1 MTPPPA
7 NTDADGRVP
16 PEQPDEPIGMLHDL
30 ELDPRSDLPLRVR
43 RGIERR
49 FFARD
54 LLTLSW
60 TGVARFAM
68 EWLSMLFT
76 GLTSTQKQKEE
87 R

>member
-1 MTPPPA
+1 VTPGDTDDRSPSDPA
-7 NTDADGRVP
+7 EDW
-16 PEQPDEPIGMLHDL
+16 EDEPIAELRDL

-60 TGVARFAM
+60 TGITQAVM

-76 GLTSTQKQKEE
+76 GLSSERKQKEE
-87 R
+87 Q

>member
-1 MTPPPA
+1 VTP
-7 NTDADGRVP
+7 DDIDD
-16 PEQPDEPIGMLHDL
+16 DEPIAELRDL

-60 TGVARFAM
+60 TGIAQAFM

-76 GLTSTQKQKEE
+76 GLSSERNQKEE
-87 R
+87 Q

>member
-1 MTPPPA
+1 VTP
-7 NTDADGRVP
+7 DDID
-16 PEQPDEPIGMLHDL
+16 DEPIAELRDL

-60 TGVARFAM
+60 TGITRAIM

-76 GLTSTQKQKEE
+76 GLSSERKQKEE
-87 R
+87 Q

>member
-1 MTPPPA
+1 MTPPDAHDPL
-7 NTDADGRVP
+7 DAD
-16 PEQPDEPIGMLHDL
+16 EPDEPIAVLRDL

-49 FFARD
+49 FFTRD

-60 TGVARFAM
+60 TGLARFAM

-76 GLTSTQKQKEE
+76 GLTAGSTEQKRKEKP
-87 R
+87 

>member
-1 MTPPPA
+1 MTS
-7 NTDADGRVP
+7 DDIDDG
-16 PEQPDEPIGMLHDL
+16 EPIAELRDL

-60 TGVARFAM
+60 TGITKAVM
-68 EWLSMLFT
+68 EWLAMLFT
-76 GLTSTQKQKEE
+76 GLSSERKQKEE
-87 R
+87 Q

>member
-1 MTPPPA
+1 MTPGD
-7 NTDADGRVP
+7 NEDWD
-16 PEQPDEPIGMLHDL
+16 QPIAELRDL

-60 TGVARFAM
+60 TGITKAVM
-68 EWLSMLFT
+68 EWLAMLFT
-76 GLTSTQKQKEE
+76 GLSSERKQKEE
-87 R
+87 Q